1 MFSKSYR
8 VPTRAPDN
16 EPQAPRLVHV
26 ASSLVSRFRFACAT
40 DTLISPL
47 LTPRSLGGRL
57 PSLAAKLVRPFARQ
71 SPPSS
76 AAAESQYLM
85 SSDPF
90 LDWEYLQKVLAS
102 AFAVQESHI
111 DSQSLYAAVKIGR
124 LVKSGELD
132 VNEAM
137 HLIVDRV
144 DRAPKVD
151 NTTESAMDPFCAALP
166 EFEEHDQSSA
176 ASGAPPKDELPSA
189 ADILEECFPSFR
201 AVTPE
206 VKTGQF
212 RLRGWWTLLLVIE
225 AIALAFLLSW
235 MLGRVVSL
243 RTAHP
248 YGPPLHVTAKSYAAP
263 AQPDE
268 ARQPDPSPSP
278 LVPPKSRSPETPS
291 GSLVVYQDGRVI
303 FRLKSPQA
311 SGELSGPE
319 SVLGSPRKTN
329 VRVLQQV
336 EPDYPEAAKQQQ
348 IQGSVVL
355 EAQVGK
361 DGSVQHLTVISGNS
375 MLATAASDAV
385 LKWRFKPI
393 VQDGR
398 ALPFQTQVKVHFVF
412 R

>member
-1 MFSKSYR
+1 MS
-8 VPTRAPDN
+8 
-16 EPQAPRLVHV
+16 
-26 ASSLVSRFRFACAT
+26 T
-40 DTLISPL
+40 D
-47 LTPRSLGGRL
+47 
-57 PSLAAKLVRPFARQ
+57 PSLDR
-71 SPPSS
+71 
-76 AAAESQYLM
+76 
-85 SSDPF
+85 
-90 LDWEYLQKVLAS
+90 EYLQKVLAS
-102 AFAVQESHI
+102 AFAVQESQI

-124 LVKSGELD
+124 LVKSGELE

-151 NTTESAMDPFCAALP
+151 NTTEIAVDPFCAALP
-166 EFEEHDQSSA
+166 EIEEHDQSSA
-176 ASGAPPKDELPSA
+176 ASVAPPKDELPSA
-189 ADILEECFPSFR
+189 AAILEECFPSFR

-212 RLRGWWTLLLVIE
+212 RLRDWWTPLLVIE
-225 AIALAFLLSW
+225 AIALALLLSW
-235 MLGRVVSL
+235 MLGRVVWL

-248 YGPPLHVTAKSYAAP
+248 YMPPSHVTAKSYAAP
-263 AQPDE
+263 AQAEE
-268 ARQPDPSPSP
+268 ARQADPSPSP
-278 LVPPKSRSPETPS
+278 LVPPKSGSHETPS

-311 SGELSGPE
+311 AGELSAPD
-319 SVLGSPRKTN
+319 SALGSPRKTN
-329 VRVLQQV
+329 VRVLHQV
-336 EPDYPEAAKQQQ
+336 EPDYPEAAKQQH
-348 IQGSVVL
+348 IHGSVDL

-361 DGSVQHLTVISGNS
+361 DGAVQHLTVLSGNS

-398 ALPFQTQVKVHFVF
+398 ALPFQTRVKVHFVL